1 MNGKVRPS
9 LRLFDFLRKDGRFG
23 PRYAQKNYLKDKSF
37 ITLTTMIV
45 IVQIIGCI

>member
-23 PRYAQKNYLKDKSF
+23 PRYAQKKLFERQVVYNSYNDDSNSPNY
-37 ITLTTMIV
+37 
-45 IVQIIGCI
+45 